1 MGGIFA
7 NSSYPAEFIYS
18 NLAIATNLI
27 HAAYKT
33 GVKKL
38 VYLGS
43 SCIYP
48 RLAPQPIEED
58 ALLTGPLEPTNE
70 WYAVAKIAGLK
81 MCQAYRRQYGCDF
94 VPAMPTNLY
103 GPGDNYDL
111 NTSHV
116 LPAMIRKM
124 HDAKTAKA
132 AEVVIWGTGSPLREF
147 LHVDDCADAL
157 VFIMK
162 AYSEEQHINAG
173 SGSEISILELAKLT
187 ARAVG
192 FEGKIVHDLSK
203 PDGTPRKLMDSAKL
217 RSLGW
222 QPKIGLEEGIRGAYD
237 WFVTQQL
244 AQ

>member
-1 MGGIFA
+1 LVALLHRFGLE
-7 NSSYPAEFIYS
+7 YHKPAVI
-18 NLAIATNLI
+18 
-27 HAAYKT
+27 
-33 GVKKL
+33 GRKL
-38 VYLGS
+38 D
-43 SCIYP
+43 IYP
-48 RLAPQPIEED
+48 RLEPRPIEQD

-81 MCQAYRRQYGCDF
+81 MCQAYRRQYVCDF

-103 GPGDNYDL
+103 GPGDNYDI

-116 LPAMIRKM
+116 LSAMIRKM

-132 AEVVIWGTGSPLREF
+132 VLREF

-173 SGSEISILELAKLT
+173 SGSEISILELAKPT

-192 FEGKIVHDLSK
+192 FEGNIVHDLSE
-203 PDGTPRKLMDSAKL
+203 PDGTPRKVMDSAKL
-217 RSLGW
+217 RSLRR
-222 QPKIGLEEGIRGAYD
+222 QPKIGLEESIRGR
-237 WFVTQQL
+237 L
-244 AQ
+244 